1 MLNDRLDED
10 FMQRA
15 KQTMQPFV
23 EEVIK
28 ENKEKQNKWKKQN
41 PEKYRACQKNN
52 DAKRREKFK
61 QARAIL
67 TSKEIKEITE
77 FYRNCP
83 SGYEVDHI
91 IPLSK
96 GGAHVI
102 SNLQYLTKKENREK
116 HAKWI
121 GIEDG
126 ESYDPNFLLRRLERE
141 LQESEEQCAMDF

>member
-1 MLNDRLDED
+1 MNDRLDEE

-15 KQTMQPFV
+15 REMMQPFV

-28 ENKEKQNKWKKQN
+28 KNKERNNKWRKEN
-41 PEKYRACQKNN
+41 PEKFRACQKNN

-67 TSKEIKEITE
+67 TSKEIKQITE
-77 FYRNCP
+77 FYQNCP
-83 SGYEVDHI
+83 EGYEVDHI

-96 GGAHVI
+96 GGAHII
-102 SNLQYLTKKENREK
+102 SNLQYLTKEENREK

-121 GIEDG
+121 GVECEDH
-126 ESYDPNFLLRRLERE
+126 YDPNFLLKRLQKELDENER
-141 LQESEEQCAMDF
+141 LCAMDF